1 MTDSIHKK
9 KIELAFKSGEFI
21 KIVYFYP
28 EQEKF
33 FTFRGIIIDVSEDGF
48 EIEDIKDGKVSRS
61 FDYIVETKLTERE
74 I

>member
-1 MTDSIHKK
+1 MTESIHKK
-9 KIELAFKSGEFI
+9 KIELAFKNKEFI

-74 I
+74 L